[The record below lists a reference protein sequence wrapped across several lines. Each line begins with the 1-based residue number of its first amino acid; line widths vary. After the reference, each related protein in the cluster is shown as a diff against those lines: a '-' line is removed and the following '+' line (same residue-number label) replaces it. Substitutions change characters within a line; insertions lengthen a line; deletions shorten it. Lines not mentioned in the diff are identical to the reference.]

1 MDLEEK
7 RRILF
12 ARAAALITAMYALL
26 FARLRML
33 QSQRPQINYGPMS
46 IRDEERQRNLNL
58 IYNYN
63 DIECVNMLRMRRAPF
78 FSLCNLLREKKL
90 LADNIN
96 SCVEEQVAMF
106 LHIVGHNQRFRV
118 VKQNWRRSIETVHR
132 HFKDVLYAIGE
143 LRQEMI
149 RPPSNETPVKISNS
163 HRWYPYFKDCI
174 GAIDGTHVFAKVPA
188 KMQAAFRGRKN
199 APTQNVLAAV
209 SFDLKFTY
217 VLAGW
222 EGSAHDATILADALQ
237 REDGLRVPPGKFFL
251 VDAGYACRPGFLPPY
266 RGCRYHLKEY
276 GNRNYPTNPKE
287 LYNLRHSSL
296 RVTVERAFG
305 ALKNRFRIIDTN
317 KPFHRLRTQ
326 IKLVLACCIMHNWI
340 LSFGVDE
347 VIPEEFSW
355 VPNDTNSQPHPAHM
369 DDNAAWALQRDEW
382 ANHMWANRGLS
393 RI

>member
-1 MDLEEK
+1 MNLEEK

-33 QSQRPQINYGPMS
+33 QSQRPQISYGPMS

-163 HRWYPYFKDCI
+163 HRWYPYFKVKKTCHI
-174 GAIDGTHVFAKVPA
+174 
-188 KMQAAFRGRKN
+188 AAR
-199 APTQNVLAAV
+199 
-209 SFDLKFTY
+209 
-217 VLAGW
+217 
-222 EGSAHDATILADALQ
+222 ILL
-237 REDGLRVPPGKFFL
+237 
-251 VDAGYACRPGFLPPY
+251 
-266 RGCRYHLKEY
+266 H
-276 GNRNYPTNPKE
+276 
-287 LYNLRHSSL
+287 
-296 RVTVERAFG
+296 
-305 ALKNRFRIIDTN
+305 
-317 KPFHRLRTQ
+317 
-326 IKLVLACCIMHNWI
+326 
-340 LSFGVDE
+340 
-347 VIPEEFSW
+347 
-355 VPNDTNSQPHPAHM
+355 
-369 DDNAAWALQRDEW
+369 
-382 ANHMWANRGLS
+382 
-393 RI
+393 

>member
-33 QSQRPQINYGPMS
+33 QSQRPQISYGPMS

-132 HFKDVLYAIGE
+132 HFKDVLCAIGE

-163 HRWYPYFKDCI
+163 HRWYPYFK
-174 GAIDGTHVFAKVPA
+174 V
-188 KMQAAFRGRKN
+188 
-199 APTQNVLAAV
+199 
-209 SFDLKFTY
+209 
-217 VLAGW
+217 
-222 EGSAHDATILADALQ
+222 
-237 REDGLRVPPGKFFL
+237 
-251 VDAGYACRPGFLPPY
+251 
-266 RGCRYHLKEY
+266 KE
-276 GNRNYPTNPKE
+276 P
-287 LYNLRHSSL
+287 
-296 RVTVERAFG
+296 
-305 ALKNRFRIIDTN
+305 
-317 KPFHRLRTQ
+317 
-326 IKLVLACCIMHNWI
+326 
-340 LSFGVDE
+340 
-347 VIPEEFSW
+347 VI
-355 VPNDTNSQPHPAHM
+355 
-369 DDNAAWALQRDEW
+369 
-382 ANHMWANRGLS
+382 
-393 RI
+393 